1 MPIDHR
7 LDHESMLH
15 LASRVRPRDA
25 RTYASANGWARKSHD
40 YGGLAVFDHRE
51 LDLTQ
56 LLIPIE
62 ETSSGYASLMLDVIG
77 RLAEV
82 EERSMI
88 EVANDL
94 LNPDADV
101 LRFRINDPTI
111 SADLGLLKGI
121 ETLEGAKRS
130 LLAAAHSVLKPATYH
145 PRLSRREATEFVDR
159 CRLKQTEHGSF
170 VVAIACP
177 LDAVDAEGLL
187 GGGNSFTRQVTC
199 LLMESLI
206 HIEERIDADDEAS
219 LSMSMPEKPAV
230 TANLCDAL
238 SRLEPPSDQGSLEIS
253 ATWASTTPNPNVPQR
268 RVVRLTED
276 HFKVIRAVGLRLRPS
291 HDAEVANFV
300 GQVETLNGNLNDHGR
315 RYGEVIL
322 DLLVD
327 DELVR
332 TRVELN
338 ADNYAIADKA
348 HMDGQPVILRG
359 ELHRGRRVH
368 RLTNVTSFMS
378 AADPSV
384 ISP

>member
-1 MPIDHR
+1 MSIDHR
-7 LDHESMLH
+7 SDRESLLH
-15 LASRVRPRDA
+15 LVSRVKPRDA
-25 RTYASANGWARKSHD
+25 RTYASANGWIRKSQD
-40 YGGLAVFDHRE
+40 YGGLAVFDHHDRE
-51 LDLTQ
+51 LTQ

-62 ETSSGYASLMLDVIG
+62 TTSCDYASLMLDVVE

-82 EERSMI
+82 EDRSII

-94 LNPDADV
+94 LDPDSDV
-101 LRFRINDPTI
+101 VRYRISDPTI

-187 GGGNSFTRQVTC
+187 RGGNSFTRQVTS

-206 HIEERIDADDEAS
+206 RIEERIDADDEAS
-219 LSMSMPEKPAV
+219 LTVATPEKAPV

-253 ATWASTTPNPNVPQR
+253 ATWASTTPNPDAPQR

-291 HDAEVANFV
+291 HEAEVANFV
-300 GQVETLNGNLNDHGR
+300 GQVETLNGDLNDHGR

-332 TRVELN
+332 TRVEL
-338 ADNYAIADKA
+338 
-348 HMDGQPVILRG
+348 
-359 ELHRGRRVH
+359 
-368 RLTNVTSFMS
+368 
-378 AADPSV
+378 
-384 ISP
+384 